1 VCGDL
6 SLFLAPRL
14 SSTPDDCELAELNE
28 RFEHEPAGAIVRWAV
43 ETFGN
48 RLSVATSVQ
57 DAVLVDVAVR
67 VDPAIDVV
75 FVDTGE
81 HFPETLE
88 TLERVRRRYA
98 LNLRVVRVPTPPVRF
113 PVADPIACCSAAKVE
128 ALEAALEGRS
138 AWMSGLRRS
147 ESESRADAPIVARDR
162 RGMVKI
168 NPLATWSDADI
179 AGYIADHDVP
189 YNPLLDQGYPSIG
202 CAPCTRPVAPGEHPR
217 SGRWA
222 GLDKTECGIH
232 L

>member
-1 VCGDL
+1 MCGDL

-14 SSTPDDCELAELNE
+14 SSTPDDSELAELNE

-88 TLERVRRRYA
+88 TLERVRQRYA

-113 PVADPIACCSAAKVE
+113 PVADPVACCSAAKVE

-147 ESESRADAPIVARDR
+147 ESESRADAPIIVRDR
-162 RGMVKI
+162 RGMVKV

-189 YNPLLDQGYPSIG
+189 YHPLLDQGYPSIG
-202 CAPCTRPVAPGEHPR
+202 CAPCTRRVAPGEHPR